1 MVVFV
6 VDDNPD
12 DRALV
17 MHQLKAALPDAVAR
31 EIGDA
36 EELEDA
42 FSREQPSCVIT
53 DLALGWTT
61 GLDVLR
67 RAKALYPACPVIMFT
82 GAGDEDAAVEA
93 MKAGLDDYV
102 VKSPKRFARLQAS
115 IRDVVENAA
124 RKALVRQPEAS
135 PPEAAGNK
143 KQPIYELHRRVH
155 NQLTSVIDL
164 LRTSAKQQSS
174 TNISDRFN
182 EVASRLTAITNT
194 LDEFDNG
201 SSPVPEGSGN

>member
-17 MHQLKAALPDAVAR
+17 VHQLKAALPEAVAR

-67 RAKALYPACPVIMFT
+67 RAKAQYPDCPVIMFT

-93 MKAGLDDYV
+93 MKAGADDYV
-102 VKSPKRFARLQAS
+102 VKSPKRLARLQAS
-115 IRDVVENAA
+115 IREAVENA
-124 RKALVRQPEAS
+124 S
-135 PPEAAGNK
+135 
-143 KQPIYELHRRVH
+143 RR
-155 NQLTSVIDL
+155 
-164 LRTSAKQQSS
+164 
-174 TNISDRFN
+174 
-182 EVASRLTAITNT
+182 
-194 LDEFDNG
+194 
-201 SSPVPEGSGN
+201 P

>member
-36 EELEDA
+36 EEDA

-93 MKAGLDDYV
+93 MKAGADDYV
-102 VKSPKRFARLQAS
+102 VKSPKRLARLQAS
-115 IRDVVENAA
+115 IRDAVENA
-124 RKALVRQPEAS
+124 S
-135 PPEAAGNK
+135 
-143 KQPIYELHRRVH
+143 RR
-155 NQLTSVIDL
+155 
-164 LRTSAKQQSS
+164 
-174 TNISDRFN
+174 
-182 EVASRLTAITNT
+182 
-194 LDEFDNG
+194 
-201 SSPVPEGSGN
+201 P